1 MFKSLRER
9 LAGWKEKAEAEVTPE
24 AIGDSGRKIKEDKL
38 EEILYDLEIALLE
51 SDVAFPVEK
60 EIVDRLAEDLRGK
73 RISREVSLEQGVEAA
88 LRDAITKAL
97 SVPPLD
103 FFGLIEKSPRPF
115 VVMFVGVNGTGKT
128 TTIAKLAYH
137 IMKKGYTCV
146 VAAADTFRAG
156 AIEQLEKHAEAVGF
170 KLIKHNAGA
179 DPAAVAFDAVEHA
192 RARGRDVV
200 LIDTAGRMQTNQNL
214 MDQMKKIKRVAKP
227 NLVLYIGDALAGN
240 DAIEQAK
247 QFHEAVGLDGIVL
260 TKIDA
265 DAKGGAALS
274 MAKTIGKPVVFVNL
288 GQTYKDIRRFDAKW
302 MVDRLLAEYEDIIL
316 GVDTNILYASILGEH
331 LLDEFHRIHMRPYKE
346 SVNWILLVIPGVV
359 MKELENAANMKKGN
373 RLSHAGRRGYRAL
386 QEITTLKGTEGYQG
400 LSVLVVGPTNPE
412 QLHLSPDG
420 LTIVNADSMIRDQFK
435 AFLRGIDFR
444 KGVFFLTM
452 DKTNASLA
460 AAEGLTAL
468 RIQYPRRLRKGDELA
483 MPKEESVLL
492 ARLVYEL
499 AIEFGTVRVT
509 WDDHGPH
516 HLDLEGAWTWKSMEH
531 WEAWQLMVSDLDPGI
546 HKALNR
552 YVDGSF
558 DPRRFVKEWQK
569 LAEILAE

>member
-1 MFKSLRER
+1 MASPIVATYSICACDLEARQWGVAVQSKFLAVGSVVPWAEPLVGAIATQAYANPRYGPDGLVLLRGGLSADETVRSLTDADEDRAQRQLGIVDGEGRAATHTGVDCNEWAGGRTGAGYAAQGNILASAETVDALAETFEATTGKPLVER
-9 LAGWKEKAEAEVTPE
+9 LLDCLDAAQAVGGDRRGQQSAAILVVGPDQGYAGLSDVFVDLRVDDHERP
-24 AIGDSGRKIKEDKL
+24 L
-38 EEILYDLEIALLE
+38 EELRRLFGIHEDLFGQTPRSQWIDVDAALRR
-51 SDVAFPVEK
+51 

-73 RISREVSLEQGVEAA
+73 RVSRDVSLEQGVEAA

-214 MDQMKKIKRVAKP
+214 MDQMKKIKRVARP
-227 NLVLYIGDALAGN
+227 NLILYIGDALAGN

-288 GQTYKDIRRFDAKW
+288 GQTYQDIRRFDTKW
-302 MVDRLLAEYEDIIL
+302 MVDRLLAE
-316 GVDTNILYASILGEH
+316 A
-331 LLDEFHRIHMRPYKE
+331 
-346 SVNWILLVIPGVV
+346 
-359 MKELENAANMKKGN
+359 
-373 RLSHAGRRGYRAL
+373 
-386 QEITTLKGTEGYQG
+386 
-400 LSVLVVGPTNPE
+400 
-412 QLHLSPDG
+412 
-420 LTIVNADSMIRDQFK
+420 
-435 AFLRGIDFR
+435 
-444 KGVFFLTM
+444 
-452 DKTNASLA
+452 
-460 AAEGLTAL
+460 
-468 RIQYPRRLRKGDELA
+468 
-483 MPKEESVLL
+483 
-492 ARLVYEL
+492 
-499 AIEFGTVRVT
+499 
-509 WDDHGPH
+509 
-516 HLDLEGAWTWKSMEH
+516 
-531 WEAWQLMVSDLDPGI
+531 
-546 HKALNR
+546 
-552 YVDGSF
+552 
-558 DPRRFVKEWQK
+558 
-569 LAEILAE
+569 